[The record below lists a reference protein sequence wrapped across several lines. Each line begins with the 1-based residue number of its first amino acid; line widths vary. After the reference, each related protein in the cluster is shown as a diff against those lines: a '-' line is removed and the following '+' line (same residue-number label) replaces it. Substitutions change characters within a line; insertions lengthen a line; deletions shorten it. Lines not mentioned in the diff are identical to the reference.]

1 MRTLRRLVIAAVVLV
16 AVGVGADRLA
26 VHVLEGKAAD
36 KLAASIGLAASPDV
50 SIKGFPFLTQIA
62 SGGLDEIDASIDSY
76 EATVPGGSTARLDDL
91 ELRLQDVEFTNG
103 FSAAKAR
110 TATGTALIPYDQLLK
125 AAASDQGSGA
135 RVTRL
140 SDGGNG
146 RMKVEVTRD
155 DRTYSV
161 LSTVEVTGTTIRVRA
176 EKLPE
181 AEGVSEDQIRSVT
194 DFQQSI
200 TRLPRGVSLQDATP
214 LPDGLQLAV
223 GGTDVPVSG

>member
-1 MRTLRRLVIAAVVLV
+1 MRTLRRLVIAAVVLA

-36 KLAASIGLAASPDV
+36 KLATSIGLSATPDV

-62 SGGLDEIDASIDSY
+62 TGGLDEIDASIDTY

-91 ELRLQDVEFTNG
+91 ELRLRDVEFTNG

-110 TATGTALIPYDQLLK
+110 TATGTALIPYDELLK
-125 AAASDQGSGA
+125 AAASDPGSGA

-140 SDGGNG
+140 SDGGEG

-155 DRTYSV
+155 GQTYAV
-161 LSTVEVTGTTIRVRA
+161 LSRVEVTGTTLRVRA
-176 EKLPE
+176 ENPPE
-181 AEGVSEDQIRSVT
+181 AEGVSEEQIRSVT
-194 DFQQSI
+194 DFEQSI
-200 TRLPRGVSLQDATP
+200 TRLPGGIALRDATP
-214 LPDGLQLAV
+214 LPEGLRLTV
-223 GGTDVPVSG
+223 GGTDIPVSG